1 MRMSVV
7 APIVMLLL
15 VALMALSFFSSY
27 ERRVEREYFPAKAEV
42 NANKI
47 LALSEWLSRL
57 GYQVERIQSLSSVSK
72 LKADSVFIVPEVRG
86 EITDSAVTKVVR
98 FVEVGGHLLL
108 EADSVSSEDK
118 LLNAFDIK
126 QKYDESYDTDS
137 DYEDIKDPEWFVLTD
152 SYDIRDPSIVQVR
165 MQNNGPVLS
174 VYLPG
179 YRTLSAKNPLRVIRS
194 KRGVQLIQIEYG
206 RGLVTVMT
214 DASLMTNNTLGRNDN
229 AEFFWQLINTGTPK
243 QQVVFFRSVRIN
255 FFQWLW
261 RHARAAL
268 FVAAVWGVLWLWYA
282 MPRLGPLLPDPKPVR
297 RRLLAHLEASGIFWW
312 RAHFRIP
319 LIKVAARMVM
329 NAVYRSYPHLT
340 VSTNEAKAQF
350 MVQKFGLAS
359 SLAEQ
364 IVGMHGN
371 VDGADLIKVIQGCSV
386 IYQNLAHKPGSKNGV
401 GI

>member
-1 MRMSVV
+1 MRMSIV

-27 ERRVEREYFPAKAEV
+27 ERRVEREYFPAKAGV
-42 NANKI
+42 NANKF

-72 LKADSVFIVPEVRG
+72 LKAESVFIVPEVRG
-86 EITDSAVTKVVR
+86 EITDSAVAKVVR

-118 LLNAFDIK
+118 LLNAFGIK

-137 DYEDIKDPEWFVLTD
+137 DYEGIKDPEWFALTD

-206 RGLVTVMT
+206 RGLVTVVT
-214 DASLMTNNTLGRNDN
+214 DASFDD
-229 AEFFWQLINTGTPK
+229 Q
-243 QQVVFFRSVRIN
+243 
-255 FFQWLW
+255 
-261 RHARAAL
+261 
-268 FVAAVWGVLWLWYA
+268 
-282 MPRLGPLLPDPKPVR
+282 
-297 RRLLAHLEASGIFWW
+297 
-312 RAHFRIP
+312 
-319 LIKVAARMVM
+319 
-329 NAVYRSYPHLT
+329 
-340 VSTNEAKAQF
+340 
-350 MVQKFGLAS
+350 
-359 SLAEQ
+359 
-364 IVGMHGN
+364 
-371 VDGADLIKVIQGCSV
+371 
-386 IYQNLAHKPGSKNGV
+386 
-401 GI
+401 